1 MMDLASMMVATAL
14 GQAQQKEHTVRMQLL
29 QTTHVATFLPDDI
42 APPSLGQNPSGRSP
56 VTADME
62 ELVSEYASLIACV
75 AEALPVNE
83 EADREVHGLLRKLDS
98 RSKDQ
103 PLTAAYEDD

>member
-29 QTTHVATFLPDDI
+29 QTTQVATFLPDDI
-42 APPSLGQNPSGRSP
+42 APPSLGQNPSGRTAVS
-56 VTADME
+56 ADME
-62 ELVSEYASLIACV
+62 ELVSDYSSLVARV
-75 AEALPVNE
+75 AEALPVND
-83 EADREVHGLLRKLDS
+83 EADREVHGLLRRLES
-98 RSKDQ
+98 RSDDL